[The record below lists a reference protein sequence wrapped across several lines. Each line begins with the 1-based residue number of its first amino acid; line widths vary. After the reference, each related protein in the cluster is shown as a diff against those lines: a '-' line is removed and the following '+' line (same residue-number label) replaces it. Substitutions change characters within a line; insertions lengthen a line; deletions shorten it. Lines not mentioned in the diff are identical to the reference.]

1 MRLKSH
7 NFETLKHY
15 LRNLFLA
22 LLGRN
27 PFRVELDELRE
38 HYLKTA
44 DNVAT
49 LTELY
54 YKSQEALLNARE
66 RIADG
71 QRLVENLKSRIA
83 ENDNEIKRLQTA
95 LLKSGLGVD
104 YYGKEG

>member
-1 MRLKSH
+1 M
-7 NFETLKHY
+7 
-15 LRNLFLA
+15 
-22 LLGRN
+22 
-27 PFRVELDELRE
+27 
-38 HYLKTA
+38 
-44 DNVAT
+44 
-49 LTELY
+49 
-54 YKSQEALLNARE
+54 NARE